1 MPDIGPFN
9 AGRVLKVYSDDINVR
24 GDIDGG
30 SFVFL
35 VSTGGSIIV
44 EGKIDGVSQ
53 VILVSTTGTIT
64 VKGKIDNNSQ
74 ATLKAAGSVMI
85 GTEGGEG
92 DRKIDNNSSVEVA
105 AGGDIFLGGKIDN
118 NSNADF
124 RSHGGISTAKIDG
137 TSIVRLLA
145 DGDISV
151 TDKIDGTSRVDLVSN
166 RGSVKI
172 HGKIDGE
179 SKVSLTGKQDIGV
192 GFDANLGDGDRKID
206 GNSLVAAIAGGS
218 ISVGGGIFKD
228 HTTVDFAAVGGILI
242 GKGISGGPTVRLLSA
257 GGKIDVTDGISD
269 SGTTVKYFPPGA
281 LVANNNGA
289 QVAAEEWAAP
299 DMLSLAAAQPGYW
312 WENFPQTFGYVTPFR
327 VVPRSVDDIA
337 TAIATLDGPVPVKSV
352 GGGFSFSDVGLPFQT
367 QQDVD
372 NGSTQ
377 LRGKW
382 QQQDMRGM

>member
-9 AGRVLKVYSDDINVR
+9 ADRVLKVYSDDINVR

-44 EGKIDGVSQ
+44 E
-53 VILVSTTGTIT
+53 
-64 VKGKIDNNSQ
+64 GKIDNNSQ

-105 AGGDIFLGGKIDN
+105 AGGDIVLGGKIDN

-145 DGDISV
+145 DGNISV

-179 SKVSLTGKQDIGV
+179 SKVSLTGKRV
-192 GFDANLGDGDRKID
+192 GEIASAYHGQLLEPLGDISPARIARALP
-206 GNSLVAAIAGGS
+206 LV
-218 ISVGGGIFKD
+218 VC
-228 HTTVDFAAVGGILI
+228 
-242 GKGISGGPTVRLLSA
+242 
-257 GGKIDVTDGISD
+257 
-269 SGTTVKYFPPGA
+269 
-281 LVANNNGA
+281 
-289 QVAAEEWAAP
+289 W
-299 DMLSLAAAQPGYW
+299 
-312 WENFPQTFGYVTPFR
+312 
-327 VVPRSVDDIA
+327 
-337 TAIATLDGPVPVKSV
+337 
-352 GGGFSFSDVGLPFQT
+352 
-367 QQDVD
+367 
-372 NGSTQ
+372 
-377 LRGKW
+377 
-382 QQQDMRGM
+382 